1 MEFLTRFLGA
11 CAVLSAGTNESLS
24 LNETDLLLCGSAYCP
39 AQIVSGT
46 EEEPETAVN
55 SSSGSLSSSLEL
67 ESFSTDR
74 ERIYVLAGIYLGCSI
89 CAALIIALFVDPIS
103 RCVSVEALARL
114 FSASK
119 PFTDDFC
126 SART

>member
-1 MEFLTRFLGA
+1 
-11 CAVLSAGTNESLS
+11 VLSAGTNESLS

-46 EEEPETAVN
+46 EEEEEPETAAN
-55 SSSGSLSSSLEL
+55 SSSSASLSSSLEL

-103 RCVSVEALARL
+103 RCVSA
-114 FSASK
+114 FKPYTISA
-119 PFTDDFC
+119 
-126 SART
+126 

>member
-1 MEFLTRFLGA
+1 M
-11 CAVLSAGTNESLS
+11 LSAGTNESLS

-46 EEEPETAVN
+46 EEEPETATN
-55 SSSGSLSSSLEL
+55 FSSGSLSSSLEL

-103 RCVSVEALARL
+103 RCVSVVALARL
-114 FSASK
+114 FSAFKS
-119 PFTDDFC
+119 FTDDFY

>member
-1 MEFLTRFLGA
+1 M
-11 CAVLSAGTNESLS
+11 LSAGTNESLS

-39 AQIVSGT
+39 AQLVSGT
-46 EEEPETAVN
+46 GEAEEELETATN
-55 SSSGSLSSSLEL
+55 FSSSTSLSSSLEL

-103 RCVSVEALARL
+103 R
-114 FSASK
+114 
-119 PFTDDFC
+119 
-126 SART
+126 

>member
-1 MEFLTRFLGA
+1 M
-11 CAVLSAGTNESLS
+11 LSAGTNESLS

-39 AQIVSGT
+39 AQLVSGT
-46 EEEPETAVN
+46 EEEPETAAN
-55 SSSGSLSSSLEL
+55 SSSASLSSSLEL

-103 RCVSVEALARL
+103 RCGSVVHCNENPLYVFL
-114 FSASK
+114 FWE
-119 PFTDDFC
+119 
-126 SART
+126 

>member
-1 MEFLTRFLGA
+1 M
-11 CAVLSAGTNESLS
+11 LSAGTNESLS

-46 EEEPETAVN
+46 EEETETVAN
-55 SSSGSLSSSLEL
+55 FSSTSLSSSLEL

-103 RCVSVEALARL
+103 RCVSVVALAHL
-114 FSASK
+114 SLLPNYLPMIFY
-119 PFTDDFC
+119 

>member
-46 EEEPETAVN
+46 GEEPETAAN
-55 SSSGSLSSSLEL
+55 SSSSSSLEL

-103 RCVSVEALARL
+103 RCGSVEHCNENPLCVFL
-114 FSASK
+114 FWE
-119 PFTDDFC
+119 
-126 SART
+126 

>member
-1 MEFLTRFLGA
+1 M
-11 CAVLSAGTNESLS
+11 LSAGTNESLS

-46 EEEPETAVN
+46 GEEEEPETAAN
-55 SSSGSLSSSLEL
+55 SSSTSLSSSLEL

-119 PFTDDFC
+119 PFTDDFY
-126 SART
+126 SPRT